1 MKEMSLT
8 ENKSMTAGDVQAQVN
23 LIQQVMKQV
32 MKENVHYGK
41 IPGCGDKPT
50 LLKPGADKISMTFKF
65 GAEYDEI
72 PGCVESDDYF
82 CYKINCR
89 LIHIP
94 TGKVVGSG
102 RGVCNS
108 KEKKY
113 RTRSV
118 WANKATDAEKE
129 MGTLVDGKYPRYI
142 IPQDPHDIQNTLYKM
157 ACKRAHIA
165 AVLTATAASDIFTQD
180 VEDLPAGTIE
190 EEPQSGKPEVE
201 QPKKTTKKVTPK
213 VLREQMTKAFKN
225 EKKRLGDDKYFKFIG
240 GKGFEKVEDISVDEG
255 RKLIVELRKIK
266 AEEKTDENA

>member
-1 MKEMSLT
+1 MNELTLT
-8 ENKSMTAGDVQAQVN
+8 ENRNLTALEVQAQVN
-23 LIQQVMKQV
+23 LIQEVMRQV
-32 MKENVHYGK
+32 MKEDVHFGK

-65 GAEYDEI
+65 RPEYVEL
-72 PGCVESDDYF
+72 PGSIETDDYV
-82 CYKINCR
+82 CYKIDCH

-94 TGKVVGSG
+94 TGLVVGSG

-118 WANKATDAEKE
+118 WKNKATEAEKE
-129 MGTLVDGKYPRYI
+129 IGELIEGNYPKFI

-180 VEDLPAGTIE
+180 IEDLPEGTVE
-190 EEPQSGKPEVE
+190 SQGGKPEVE
-201 QPKKTTKKVTPK
+201 SPKKSDGDEIRVSM
-213 VLREQMTKAFKN
+213 LKAFGEQK
-225 EKKRLGDDKYFKFIG
+225 ERLGESVYSAIM
-240 GKGFEKVEDISVDEG
+240 GKEGFEKVEQIADVADGKRIIAV
-255 RKLIVELRKIK
+255 LRATKV
-266 AEEKTDENA
+266 ANGGQDAS